1 MHVHNL
7 TFITI
12 YQFNKKLFQFTFD
25 HNTKKLNPMKRIT
38 FLLSYL
44 LLTLPSFSQNLVQ
57 NGDFEEL
64 NNEPCGLTMNAS
76 DFDNNML
83 YWVVANTSTPDIFL
97 TSIDQAC
104 WNFQPN
110 STYPGPIGLKGPQD
124 PHSGAAFVG
133 IFGYTIP
140 EMNQRDYIQ
149 VQLSSP
155 MVSGTEYIVE
165 FYVSLADNTELTID
179 NMGAYLSTNAIF
191 TSNDGVLDFEA
202 QVQFDSHISDID
214 NWVRVA
220 DTITAG
226 DNYEYITIGNFNN
239 DATTTTEVNPDGAGC
254 IGCYGAYY
262 FVDDVSI
269 TAVTALGINDPIQ
282 VDFSVY
288 PNPFTSTLNIR
299 SENTLFDTEFNILD
313 ASGKIVHF
321 QNAGEGESF
330 QLDLSTLARGIYF
343 LEINHTKG
351 SQTQHIV
358 KMN

>member
-1 MHVHNL
+1 
-7 TFITI
+7 
-12 YQFNKKLFQFTFD
+12 
-25 HNTKKLNPMKRIT
+25 MKRIT
-38 FLLSYL
+38 LLLSFSLFTFSLY
-44 LLTLPSFSQNLVQ
+44 SQNLVQ

-64 NNEPCGLTMNAS
+64 NNEPCGLTMSAS

-83 YWVVANTSTPDIFL
+83 HWVVANTSTPDIFL

-124 PHSGAAFVG
+124 PHSGDAFVG

-140 EMNQRDYIQ
+140 DLDQRDYIQ

-179 NMGAYLSTNAIF
+179 NIGAHLSTNPIF
-191 TSNDGVLDFEA
+191 VSNDGPLGFDP

-214 NWVRVA
+214 NWVRIA

-226 DNYEYITIGNFNN
+226 DNYEYITLGNFNN
-239 DATTTTEVNPDGAGC
+239 DANTTTEINPDGAGC

-269 TAVTALGINDPIQ
+269 TALTTVGINDAIQ
-282 VDFSVY
+282 IDFSVY

-299 SENTLFDTEFNILD
+299 SEYTLFDAEFNILD
-313 ASGKIVHF
+313 ASGKIVYF

-330 QLDLSTLARGIYF
+330 QLDLSSLAKGIYF
-343 LEINHTKG
+343 LEINHRKG
-351 SQTQHIV
+351 SQTQRIV